1 MEGYEIY
8 RLSDEEI
15 QHFGVKG
22 MKWGKR
28 KSRSSY
34 MKKVDA
40 HETKT
45 KSVAAA
51 KSTSGS
57 AKRKAYM
64 DAVRANDNKGKAIRD
79 AKAKEKTDKKSST
92 SYMDKVRAHENK
104 TKAVAAAK
112 SESGKAKRKAYMDAV
127 NAHEK
132 KGQDIRDA
140 KSKEKQVKK
149 QISEAKKNLTPEE
162 RKARNVKIAKVT
174 AGVAITAGVVVG
186 AAYIYKYKHLPA
198 KAANDQAKARVL
210 EAMKRNMEKSVAES
224 LKNTNVDRAAQTI
237 RKQAASKVA
246 SAVTLGKSS
255 KGNTLDDIL
264 KQTEHFADL
273 MNKGTLSAGQ
283 SASWQA
289 LNEEMIEIFKQ
300 TNNPYM

>member
-1 MEGYEIY
+1 MVLSNTAIPIEYGAFRDAVLRGEKMEGYELY

-15 QHFGVKG
+15 QHSGVKG
-22 MKWGKR
+22 MKWG
-28 KSRSSY
+28 
-34 MKKVDA
+34 
-40 HETKT
+40 
-45 KSVAAA
+45 
-51 KSTSGS
+51 
-57 AKRKAYM
+57 
-64 DAVRANDNKGKAIRD
+64 
-79 AKAKEKTDKKSST
+79 
-92 SYMDKVRAHENK
+92 
-104 TKAVAAAK
+104 
-112 SESGKAKRKAYMDAV
+112 KRKAYMDAV

-132 KGQDIRDA
+132 KGQDIRDT
-140 KSKEKQVKK
+140 KSNEKRLKK
-149 QISEAKKNLTPEE
+149 QISEAKKKNLTPEE